1 MLKERHLKL
10 SSQRTKEKKVKEV
23 KDLWHILKQ
32 INIHTMV
39 VPKGE
44 ERENKGEA
52 LFKEIM
58 APNFLYLGWEM
69 DIQIPK

>member
-1 MLKERHLKL
+1 MACPQANQYTHDGR
-10 SSQRTKEKKVKEV
+10 
-23 KDLWHILKQ
+23 
-32 INIHTMV
+32 

-44 ERENKGEA
+44 EREKKGEA